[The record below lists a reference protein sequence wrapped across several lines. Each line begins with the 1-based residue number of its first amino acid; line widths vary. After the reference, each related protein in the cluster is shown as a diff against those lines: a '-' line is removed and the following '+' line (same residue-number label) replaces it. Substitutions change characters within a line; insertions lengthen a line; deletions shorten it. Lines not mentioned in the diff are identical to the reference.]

1 MSNQINVRFRESP
14 DHRTFHASGVW
25 GGHTPQ
31 GEVVASFF
39 FEHQSLPQGLVVELD
54 ERGTPAATERLGGG
68 EYVREVFTSVVMSP
82 PVALSVGKWLID
94 RAKHAGARD
103 PDEAA

>member
-39 FEHQSLPQGLVVELD
+39 FEHQSLPQGLVVDLD
-54 ERGTPAATERLGGG
+54 EKGMPAATERLGGD
-68 EYVREVFTSVVMSP
+68 EYVREIVTSVVMSP

-94 RAKHAGARD
+94 RAKQAGARD
-103 PDEAA
+103 PDQAP

>member
-54 ERGTPAATERLGGG
+54 EKGMPAATERLGGG

-94 RAKHAGARD
+94 RAKHAGAQD
-103 PDEAA
+103 ADAAP